1 MTEWSASM
9 LRTATTVLS
18 RPANQPNLNYQC
30 LRWSVVLLDFIMVT
44 SWGVDH
50 VQKYFLQHLP
60 KFFLSVTAEIKMA
73 MLASIIWRQEESKGW
88 RGGHHRMELLKNR
101 NKKLKPNVRQPTV
114 WPKYSGNVTT
124 VLLGWLAQRPQ
135 RSVVLGRIHQAYGL
149 LSFFQ

>member
-1 MTEWSASM
+1 M

-73 MLASIIWRQEESKGW
+73 MLASII
-88 RGGHHRMELLKNR
+88 
-101 NKKLKPNVRQPTV
+101 
-114 WPKYSGNVTT
+114 
-124 VLLGWLAQRPQ
+124 
-135 RSVVLGRIHQAYGL
+135 
-149 LSFFQ
+149 